1 MCRFLIQRTDRCC
14 AENDGPETGGKL
26 SGADACYRGSHKK
39 IDGELEAAYLQL
51 EVLIT
56 QLSADTEADHAET
69 LKVLDGMRA
78 SLGTSM
84 QQNLDQLNA
93 SFLP

>member
-1 MCRFLIQRTDRCC
+1 MDQKQE
-14 AENDGPETGGKL
+14 ENCQELMHAIEEAT
-26 SGADACYRGSHKK
+26 KK

-84 QQNLDQLNA
+84 QQNLDL
-93 SFLP
+93 FLP